1 MKSYY
6 SALTAATEL
15 VNMPDPESAPAKF
28 IPWVEDIC
36 ELLSGIYERDYDQ
49 VCDDLR
55 DKLVD
60 VGIIEQD
67 DE

>member
-36 ELLSGIYERDYDQ
+36 QLLSDIYGKRYEDVCEDLSERLGLNESDEDE
-49 VCDDLR
+49 DD
-55 DKLVD
+55 
-60 VGIIEQD
+60 
-67 DE
+67 